1 MSETI
6 KRCVDEELGC
16 DVRLFDGM
24 YGTVRQLG
32 NVLKQNGLLAD
43 ADRAQDIK
51 LFTSGGGELMNV
63 LENSLELAREKFR

>member
-1 MSETI
+1 
-6 KRCVDEELGC
+6 
-16 DVRLFDGM
+16 M